1 MSKLT
6 KLLGLGAIAAVAG
19 TIGFHALAQ
28 TPPAGGP
35 IGAGGMGP
43 AAMMGHGPRGFAD
56 PASRLA
62 LLKTELGVTAAQSP
76 AWDSYVKTV
85 EDTSA
90 AMRAKLQATGRP
102 ALRDMSPED
111 RARFRTE
118 MQAEREQAASTVNAA
133 ATKLA
138 AALDDGQKAKAV
150 TILLALEGHGPGM
163 GRFVVPGPAGAR

>member
-56 PASRLA
+56 PGARLA

-90 AMRAKLQATGRP
+90 AMRAKLQAAGRP

-118 MQAEREQAASTVNAA
+118 MQ
-133 ATKLA
+133 
-138 AALDDGQKAKAV
+138 ALDDGQKAKAV